1 VSFDDFKSEDG
12 GEPVDGEHT
21 AWLEHAV
28 VRDTRNGKAIKCEWR
43 TTDLAYYWESWHN
56 TSGGGKARTQELL
69 GKMGIDLEQ
78 LSGWDE
84 LEDELAAVED
94 RAYIVK
100 VSRSS
105 DGRFVNTAIV
115 ERSQGVQDELRPD
128 TTGLPEARDAA
139 PPAAPAAGGL
149 FDEVPAAAP
158 VPAGGI
164 FDDDDI
170 PF

>member
-1 VSFDDFKSEDG
+1 MSFDDFKTEDG
-12 GEPVDGEHT
+12 GEPVDGQHT

-43 TTDLAYYWESWHN
+43 TTDLEHYWESWHN
-56 TSGGGKARTQELL
+56 TTGGGKARTQDLL
-69 GKMGIDLEQ
+69 NAMGINLEEVA
-78 LSGWDE
+78 GWE
-84 LEDELAAVED
+84 QLEDELAAAEG
-94 RAYIVK
+94 RAYVVK
-100 VSRSS
+100 VSHSS

-128 TTGLPEARDAA
+128 TSDLPKASA
-139 PPAAPAAGGL
+139 PPPASTAGGL
-149 FDEVPAAAP
+149 FDEAPPAAP

>member
-1 VSFDDFKSEDG
+1 MSFDDFKTEDG

-56 TSGGGKARTQELL
+56 TSGGGKARTQDLL
-69 GKMGIDLEQ
+69 GKLGIDLEQ

-84 LEDELAAVED
+84 LEDELAQTED

-100 VSRSS
+100 VSRNGS
-105 DGRFVNTAIV
+105 FVNTAIV
-115 ERSQGVQDELRPD
+115 ERSTGVQTDLPIN
-128 TTGLPEARDAA
+128 TTGLPEPRTAA
-139 PPAAPAAGGL
+139 PPPGPAGGL
-149 FDEVPAAAP
+149 FDEASPAAP